1 MHSFADNFKI
11 TDGVGLLVDLAPIDI
26 NNQTLPAAVV
36 GWVPMAKYDRA
47 IFYCMMGVIG
57 AGATGTWTVQQ
68 AQDSTGT
75 GVKTVGTHTQ
85 AYTDASDGTVFPI
98 EIRGEELDVANGFC
112 YVRVQVAASAHS
124 ALAAALCVRDRARY
138 AQATLPT

>member
-1 MHSFADNFKI
+1 MHSFLDNMKI
-11 TDGVGLLVDLAPIDI
+11 TSGTAALVDLAPVDI

-47 IFYCMMGVIG
+47 VFYCLMGVIG
-57 AGATGTWTVQQ
+57 AGGSGTWTVQQ
-68 AQDSTGT
+68 AQDSIGT

-85 AYTDASDGTVFPI
+85 AYTDASDGTVFQM
-98 EIRGEELDVANGFC
+98 EIRAEELDVTNGFC

-124 ALAAALCVRDRARY
+124 AIAAALCVRTRARY
-138 AQATLPT
+138 AQTTLPT